1 MIVLFL
7 DQDLWCDNNTYII
20 MLSIITIATVIV
32 NQFDLLHHRCHI
44 VVALLAMMCRWFK
57 NGRVLSPFLE

>member
-7 DQDLWCDNNTYII
+7 DQDLGSDNNARITR
-20 MLSIITIATVIV
+20 LSVISVATVIV

-44 VVALLAMMCRWFK
+44 IVALLAMMGRW
-57 NGRVLSPFLE
+57 L